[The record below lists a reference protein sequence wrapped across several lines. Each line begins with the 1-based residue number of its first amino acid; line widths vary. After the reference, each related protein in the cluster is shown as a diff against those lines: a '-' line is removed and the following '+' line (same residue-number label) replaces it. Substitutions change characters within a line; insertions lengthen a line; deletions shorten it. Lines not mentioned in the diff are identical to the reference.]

1 MYGHMYI
8 SANIIIIIIIIIRT
22 SIQEK
27 NSCILTIFL
36 LQRAQS
42 HQLLITFIYIS
53 VLFLQIVV
61 AG

>member
-8 SANIIIIIIIIIRT
+8 SANIIIIIIIIRT

-27 NSCILTIFL
+27 KTSCILTIFL

-42 HQLLITFIYIS
+42 HKLLITFIYIS